1 MRVYG
6 KENHRRNYPQGKEND
21 DKERLLQRDQQ
32 LFVQYGDHAEQPDI
46 YPLQNGRRYPLY
58 RRRGK
63 REAIRQSGKTDKEN
77 ASYKRGKR
85 RVELLYAKGRS
96 RENRKTTES
105 KQVYDLAQK
114 TEHAKE
120 IS

>member
-6 KENHRRNYPQGKEND
+6 KENHRRDYPQGKEGD
-21 DKERLLQRDQQ
+21 GKERLLQRDQQ
-32 LFVQYGDHAEQPDI
+32 LFVQFGDYAEQPDI
-46 YPLQNGRRYPLY
+46 YPLQDGRRNPLY
-58 RRRGK
+58 RRSGK
-63 REAIRQSGKTDKEN
+63 RRAIRQSGKTNKEN

-85 RVELLYAKGRS
+85 RVELLYAKGGS

-105 KQVYDLAQK
+105 EQVYDLAQK
-114 TEHAKE
+114 TEHAKK